1 MKTKAL
7 IQRGRIAF
15 LPPSFLWLIRTHWGF
30 SGHRKLPSAVCL
42 EVGSTPA
49 FMAPNSPLTSWYTS
63 PLRLSHRSQNPSPWK
78 IWLSQYKGNGHG
90 LRACILKYKESLRG
104 LSEWPLL
111 WFVFTSQPGPLIPQL
126 SACICNK
133 LCCALDFFFPFQRP
147 RWMLLFFP
155 LFSYEQ
161 HFWKFPKTAQWF
173 YEKKKSVSR
182 SGFWVVSKFQMF
194 LCCCSGVVCFH
205 LWGGSDSLGFASLPS
220 AINILKDYSINHRI

>member
-90 LRACILKYKESLRG
+90 FGACILKYKESLRG

-133 LCCALDFFFPFQRP
+133 LCCALDFFFFFPFRRR
-147 RWMLLFFP
+147 RWMLLFFSP
-155 LFSYEQ
+155 IFLWTALLKIPKDSTVI
-161 HFWKFPKTAQWF
+161 FWK
-173 YEKKKSVSR
+173 KKK
-182 SGFWVVSKFQMF
+182 K
-194 LCCCSGVVCFH
+194 CF
-205 LWGGSDSLGFASLPS
+205 
-220 AINILKDYSINHRI
+220 

>member
-1 MKTKAL
+1 MKCWWETHPSAETFTWNLQTIWAAPSSLQKALPEGFHLMKTKAL

-78 IWLSQYKGNGHG
+78 IWLSRYKGNGHG
-90 LRACILKYKESLRG
+90 FRACILKYKESLRG

-111 WFVFTSQPGPLIPQL
+111 WFVFTSQPGLLIPQL

-133 LCCALDFFFPFQRP
+133 LCCALGFFFFLFGDPDECYFFSPYFLMSSTSENSQR
-147 RWMLLFFP
+147 
-155 LFSYEQ
+155 Q
-161 HFWKFPKTAQWF
+161 HCDFL
-173 YEKKKSVSR
+173 KKK
-182 SGFWVVSKFQMF
+182 KKK
-194 LCCCSGVVCFH
+194 CF
-205 LWGGSDSLGFASLPS
+205 
-220 AINILKDYSINHRI
+220 